1 MIRMTSQIHMRIAS
15 THNYVYHLY
24 SIFIR
29 VLNVHTLNTH
39 KNDTH
44 WLTQWTRAHYC
55 WQIFAFEATAFV
67 YPLAVSTE
75 AQFDQ
80 GWKRLRGEAQLTPS
94 VQRPHLRS
102 TTLVLK
108 GGSLSLES
116 YPFFHPAPGKTW
128 RNIPLNHSLE
138 NWKNIVKMRTTRMF
152 CFFSREAIGSSEYSA
167 PMCVCFSL
175 SLFVSRFSN
184 SISNCR
190 LWFSL
195 LALTNFQPELSTTKV
210 LYFIHFNYS

>member
-1 MIRMTSQIHMRIAS
+1 MYIICT
-15 THNYVYHLY
+15 VF
-24 SIFIR
+24 FIR

-138 NWKNIVKMRTTRMF
+138 NWKNIVKMRTMRMF
-152 CFFSREAIGSSEYSA
+152 VFFSREAIGSSEYSA
-167 PMCVCFSL
+167 PMCVCLFFPLSFLSVDSQIAFQIAVCGSLYLLWQISSLNSPPPKCCLSFILITPKQHKFS
-175 SLFVSRFSN
+175 RG
-184 SISNCR
+184 
-190 LWFSL
+190 
-195 LALTNFQPELSTTKV
+195 
-210 LYFIHFNYS
+210 

>member
-1 MIRMTSQIHMRIAS
+1 MIRMTSQIHTRIDS

-138 NWKNIVKMRTTRMF
+138 NWKNIVKMRTI
-152 CFFSREAIGSSEYSA
+152 FSREAIGSSEYSA
-167 PMCVCFSL
+167 PMCVCLFFPL
-175 SLFVSRFSN
+175 SFCQ
-184 SISNCR
+184 SI
-190 LWFSL
+190 L
-195 LALTNFQPELSTTKV
+195 K
-210 LYFIHFNYS
+210 